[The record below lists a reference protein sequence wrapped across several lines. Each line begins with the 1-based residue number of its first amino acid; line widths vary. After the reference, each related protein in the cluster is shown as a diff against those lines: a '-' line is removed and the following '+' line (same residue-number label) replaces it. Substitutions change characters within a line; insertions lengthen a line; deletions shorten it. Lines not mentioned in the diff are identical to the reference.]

1 MRNGVSL
8 APALGDRPPRAP
20 PVITVILHNNG
31 RDGDALMLPDATC
44 IDVHY
49 VDPVNKVTEV
59 VEKANSG
66 VHI

>member
-49 VDPVNKVTEV
+49 ADPVNKVREV
-59 VEKANSG
+59 AEKAFLA
-66 VHI
+66 VRI

>member
-20 PVITVILHNNG
+20 PVITVILHHNG
-31 RDGDALMLPDATC
+31 RDGDALMLLRARDTRG
-44 IDVHY
+44 HY
-49 VDPVNKVTEV
+49 VDLVNKVTEV